1 MERNRID
8 GSARKVTLL
17 FITCAVPFFASA
29 QGAGDSIYGFNDV
42 LEKLF
47 EEMMPLGRRLIDT
60 GRALAGFAALWY
72 ISLRVWRHIANAE
85 PIDFFP
91 LLRPFGIGMAIV
103 MFPAVIA
110 LMNGVLKPIEQGTR
124 AMATDSHQAILK
136 HIEQRERTVRETPTD
151 AVFPESGADTEKYE
165 ENGSSQD
172 GGGFF
177 GLKNVFNW
185 FSIKNAIS
193 LWFSEG
199 LHILY
204 AAASLCINVIR
215 TFYLVVLVII
225 GPLSFGL
232 SIFDGFGDTL
242 VNWFARYIHVYM
254 WLPVANVFGAIC
266 SKILQNMVMYDQGFM
281 SSTAYLVFMVIAIIG
296 YTTVPTVAGYIVQ
309 PGGGDTLLHKVNNAA
324 RATGKAAMM
333 AAGKII

>member
-1 MERNRID
+1 MKRIS
-8 GSARKVTLL
+8 GFSRGTILL
-17 FITCAVPFFASA
+17 LIICTVPFFASA
-29 QGAGDSIYGFNDV
+29 QDTGNSIYDFNHV

-47 EEMMPLGRRLIDT
+47 EEMMPLSNKLIDT

-91 LLRPFGIGMAIV
+91 LLRPFAIGIAIA

-124 AMATDSHQAILK
+124 AMATDSHQAILH
-136 HIEQRERTVRETPTD
+136 HINQREKIMETPPD
-151 AVFPESGADTEKYE
+151 AVFPEDNSGTEKYE
-165 ENGSSQD
+165 DNESSQG

-215 TFYLVVLVII
+215 TFYLVVLAII

-232 SIFDGFGDTL
+232 SIFDGFGNTL
-242 VNWFARYIHVYM
+242 VTWFARYIHVYM

-266 SKILQNMVMYDQGFM
+266 SKLLENMVLYDQGFM

-309 PGGGDTLLHKVNNAA
+309 PGGNDTLLHKVNNAA

-333 AAGKII
+333 VAGKII